1 MDVRSNAIEIAER
14 NKFESL
20 SVKAKIYL
28 YREQSRVEGISDSEI
43 SRIEKLVKERDQFE
57 DKGEAF
63 VAKKVFKEIVNSN
76 LTLFKK

>member
-43 SRIEKLVKERDQFE
+43 SRIEKLVKELDQFE